1 MKKLLYLL
9 LLIALIIALSFDA
22 LFKSVLETM
31 ASKAMKTEV
40 SISQLKTD
48 FAKQQLNLDF
58 IEVKNS
64 PAFKN
69 DNALSVGHIIGRVG
83 DNNSQVLNIE
93 TLQFDDIL
101 FTLEQNR
108 NQVNLVELFKQLE
121 QNQTSQSIDTD
132 SESGVVSHKDEK
144 RVLINDLSFTRVK
157 VYIDSELVNG
167 VFDVPDITIR
177 DFGAPKGVAVD
188 QISTE
193 LMRLVLIEVQ
203 KQVEDQGLKLTEESI
218 KAGIRKQLQNELD
231 SLKGEI
237 GDKAKNWIKQ
247 LGL

>member
-1 MKKLLYLL
+1 M
-9 LLIALIIALSFDA
+9 
-22 LFKSVLETM
+22 
-31 ASKAMKTEV
+31 
-40 SISQLKTD
+40 
-48 FAKQQLNLDF
+48 
-58 IEVKNS
+58 
-64 PAFKN
+64 
-69 DNALSVGHIIGRVG
+69 G
-83 DNNSQVLNIE
+83 DNNKELLNIE

-108 NQVNLVELFKQLE
+108 NQVNLVELFKHLDKRQS
-121 QNQTSQSIDTD
+121 QASQSANQD
-132 SESGVVSHKDEK
+132 SESRVLKHKDEK
-144 RVLINDLSFTRVK
+144 RVLINRLSFTRVK

-167 VFDVPDITIR
+167 VFDVPDIIIR

-203 KQVEDQGLKLTEESI
+203 RQVEDQGLKLTEESI
-218 KAGIRKQLQNELD
+218 KAGIRKQLENELD

-237 GDKAKNWIKQ
+237 GKKAKNWIKQ